1 MAAEKFN
8 NYWEFRDKHGRGFK
22 YTPESLWEEA
32 VQYFDWISKKVWN
45 KKDPIKSGDNAGK
58 LIDVPTQTPMS
69 LQSFCLFADI
79 SMETF
84 RNYISNEG
92 SYKDFFDVTTRIRGI
107 IESNQW
113 EGATVG
119 AYNPNII
126 ARTLGLIDRSDITT
140 NDKPIVE
147 DIDYDKLST
156 KALLE
161 IENASKNKPQ

>member
-1 MAAEKFN
+1 MAAEKGN
-8 NYWEFRDKHGRGFK
+8 SYWEFRDKHGRNFA
-22 YTPESLWEEA
+22 YTPDLLWDEA
-32 VQYFDWISKKVWN
+32 VKYFEWISNRVWN
-45 KKDPIKSGDNAGK
+45 KKDPIKSGDNAGT

-69 LQSFCLFADI
+69 IQSFCLFVDI
-79 SMETF
+79 TPDTF

-92 SYKDFFDVTTRIRGI
+92 SYKDFFEVTTRIRSI

-126 ARTLGLIDRSDITT
+126 ARTLGLIDRSDITSK
-140 NDKPIVE
+140 DKPLTEEV
-147 DIDYDKLST
+147 DYDAIST

-161 IENASKNKPQ
+161 FENAAKNKS